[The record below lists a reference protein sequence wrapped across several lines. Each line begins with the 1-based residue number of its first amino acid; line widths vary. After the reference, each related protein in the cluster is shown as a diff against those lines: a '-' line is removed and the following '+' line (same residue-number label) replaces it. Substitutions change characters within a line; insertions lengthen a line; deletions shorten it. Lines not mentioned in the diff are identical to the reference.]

1 LKVIIKCKTMA
12 LPFQATLPFSA
23 EPRPRWQGLEP
34 ASKLF
39 VVACL
44 VVVCGAIYACTVV
57 ASHIEAAFAQKAAA
71 TTALYMDSAVEPLVQ
86 ELAAKPSLS
95 SENRKALERLL
106 SSLSLGKTIVAFSIW
121 IGDDIVFG
129 SPQNLAGRRAPPAD
143 IKERALRGEVVANFG
158 ADTVDPMQ
166 ARHGHLPVLEVY
178 APIRQ
183 TGSSRVIALASTSEL
198 AVALNRETRAA
209 QYASYVVIASAAIAL
224 VVVLFNL
231 TRRLQTRI
239 GELSQ
244 QRIADEQFRQRLCEA
259 NGRVFESNER
269 NLRRVGKE
277 LHAGP
282 LQLAALALLKV
293 DALAQPPSQVS
304 QMSAQRANDIEAMR
318 KALTQCLRQIRAL
331 SASLAPSELADLS
344 FAETL
349 GTAICLHEL
358 RTATPVACDFGDL
371 PTSAPDALKACAY
384 QFVSQG
390 LTRASRQSAG
400 GAVHIRATGRE
411 NLEIELCYE
420 VERSK
425 RLPRLAEEF
434 EHEHLRRHI
443 EALGGK
449 LLVRAEAERLL
460 RITARFGAGSSED
473 TRAAAV
479 PAV

>member
-12 LPFQATLPFSA
+12 LPFQATLAFSA

-39 VVACL
+39 AAACL
-44 VVVCGAIYACTVV
+44 VVVCGAVYASTVV

-86 ELAAKPSLS
+86 ELAAKPALS
-95 SENRKALERLL
+95 SENRKALERVL
-106 SSLSLGKTIVAFSIW
+106 SSLSVGKTIVGFSIW
-121 IGDDIVFG
+121 VGDDIVF
-129 SPQNLAGRRAPPAD
+129 SVPQKIADRHSPPAD
-143 IKERALRGEVVANFG
+143 IRDRALRGEVVASFA
-158 ADTVDPMQ
+158 ADSVDPSQ
-166 ARHGHLPVLEVY
+166 VPHGLVPVLEVY

-183 TGSSRVIALASTSEL
+183 TGSSRIIALAGTSEL

-231 TRRLQTRI
+231 TCRLQRRI
-239 GELSQ
+239 GELSL
-244 QRIADEQFRQRLCEA
+244 QRAADEQFRQRLCEA
-259 NGRVFESNER
+259 NGRVFEINER

-293 DALAQPPSQVS
+293 DALSQPPGQLS
-304 QMSAQRANDIEAMR
+304 QMSTQRASDIEAMR

-331 SASLAPSELADLS
+331 SASLAPSELAGLS

-371 PTSAPDALKACAY
+371 PASAPDALKACAY
-384 QFVSQG
+384 QFVSHG
-390 LTRASRQSAG
+390 LTRAFQQSAG
-400 GAVHIRATGRE
+400 GAVHVRATGRE

-425 RLPRLAEEF
+425 RVPRLAEEF
-434 EHEHLRRHI
+434 EHEDLRRHI

-460 RITARFGAGSSED
+460 RITARFGAVSPGGMR
-473 TRAAAV
+473 TAPV
-479 PAV
+479 PAA

>member
-1 LKVIIKCKTMA
+1 M
-12 LPFQATLPFSA
+12 
-23 EPRPRWQGLEP
+23 
-34 ASKLF
+34 
-39 VVACL
+39 
-44 VVVCGAIYACTVV
+44 VCGAVYASTVV

-86 ELAAKPSLS
+86 ELATKPSLS
-95 SENRKALERLL
+95 SENRKALERVL

-121 IGDDIVFG
+121 VGDDIVF
-129 SPQNLAGRRAPPAD
+129 SVPQKTADRHSPPAD
-143 IKERALRGEVVANFG
+143 VRDRALRGEVVASFA
-158 ADTVDPMQ
+158 ADRGDPSQ
-166 ARHGHLPVLEVY
+166 APHGLVPVLEVY

-183 TGSSRVIALASTSEL
+183 TGSSRIIALAGTSEL

-231 TRRLQTRI
+231 TCRLQWRI
-239 GELSQ
+239 GELSL
-244 QRIADEQFRQRLCEA
+244 QRAADEQFRQRLCEA
-259 NGRVFESNER
+259 NGRVFEINER

-293 DALAQPPSQVS
+293 DALSQPPGQLS
-304 QMSAQRANDIEAMR
+304 QMSTQRASDIEAMR

-331 SASLAPSELADLS
+331 SASLAPSELAGLS

-358 RTATPVACDFGDL
+358 RTARPVACDFGDL
-371 PTSAPDALKACAY
+371 PASAPDALKACAY
-384 QFVSQG
+384 QFVSHG
-390 LTRASRQSAG
+390 LTRAFQQSAG
-400 GAVHIRATGRE
+400 GAVHVRATGRE

-425 RLPRLAEEF
+425 RVSRPAEEF
-434 EHEHLRRHI
+434 EHEDLRRHI

-449 LLVRAEAERLL
+449 LIVRAEAERLL
-460 RITARFGAGSSED
+460 RITARFGADSPRG
-473 TRAAAV
+473 TRAAPV
-479 PAV
+479 PAA

>member
-1 LKVIIKCKTMA
+1 MA

-23 EPRPRWQGLEP
+23 EPRARWQGLEP

-39 VVACL
+39 VAACL
-44 VVVCGAIYACTVV
+44 VVVCGAVYASTVV

-86 ELAAKPSLS
+86 ELATKPSLS
-95 SENRKALERLL
+95 SENRKALERVL

-121 IGDDIVFG
+121 VGDDIVF
-129 SPQNLAGRRAPPAD
+129 SVPQKTADRHSPPAD
-143 IKERALRGEVVANFG
+143 VRDRALRGEVVASFA
-158 ADTVDPMQ
+158 ADRGDPSQ
-166 ARHGHLPVLEVY
+166 APHGLVPVLEVY

-183 TGSSRVIALASTSEL
+183 TGSSRIIALAGTSEL

-231 TRRLQTRI
+231 TCRLQWRI
-239 GELSQ
+239 GELSL
-244 QRIADEQFRQRLCEA
+244 QRAADEQFRQRLCEA
-259 NGRVFESNER
+259 NGRVFEINER

-293 DALAQPPSQVS
+293 DALSQPPGQLS
-304 QMSAQRANDIEAMR
+304 QMSTQRASDIEAMR

-331 SASLAPSELADLS
+331 SASLAPSELAGLS

-358 RTATPVACDFGDL
+358 RTARPVACDFGDL
-371 PTSAPDALKACAY
+371 PASAPDALKACAY
-384 QFVSQG
+384 QFVSHG
-390 LTRASRQSAG
+390 LTRAFQQSAG
-400 GAVHIRATGRE
+400 GAVHVRATGRE

-425 RLPRLAEEF
+425 RVSRPAEEF
-434 EHEHLRRHI
+434 EHEDLRRHI

-449 LLVRAEAERLL
+449 LIVRAEAERLL
-460 RITARFGAGSSED
+460 RITARFGADSPRG
-473 TRAAAV
+473 TRAAPV
-479 PAV
+479 PAA

>member
-1 LKVIIKCKTMA
+1 MA
-12 LPFQATLPFSA
+12 LSFQATLPFSA
-23 EPRPRWQGLEP
+23 EPRRRWQGLEP

-39 VVACL
+39 VAACF
-44 VVVCGAIYACTVV
+44 VVVCGAIYASTVV

-71 TTALYMDSAVEPLVQ
+71 TTALYMDSAIEPLVQ
-86 ELAAKPSLS
+86 ELAVKPTLS

-106 SSLSLGKTIVAFSIW
+106 SSSALGKTIVAFSIW
-121 IGDDIVFG
+121 IGDDIVFS
-129 SPQNLAGRRAPPAD
+129 SPAKLADRRSPPAD
-143 IKERALRGEVVANFG
+143 ARDRALRGEVVAKFS
-158 ADTVDPMQ
+158 ADSVDPTR
-166 ARHGHLPVLEVY
+166 APHEFVPVLEVY

-183 TGSSRVIALASTSEL
+183 SGSSRIIALAGTSEL
-198 AVALNRETRAA
+198 AVAMNRETRAA

-224 VVVLFNL
+224 VIVLFNL
-231 TRRLQTRI
+231 TRRLQRRI
-239 GELSQ
+239 GELSLQ
-244 QRIADEQFRQRLCEA
+244 QAADEQFRQRLCEA
-259 NGRVFESNER
+259 NGRVFEINER
-269 NLRRVGKE
+269 NLRRVGRE

-293 DALAQPPSQVS
+293 DALAQPLGQVS
-304 QMSAQRANDIEAMR
+304 QMSVQRANDIEAMR
-318 KALTQCLRQIRAL
+318 KALTQCLRQIRAV
-331 SASLAPSELADLS
+331 SASLAPSQMADLS
-344 FAETL
+344 FAEAL

-358 RTATPVACDFGDL
+358 RTAAPVACDFGDL
-371 PTSAPDALKACAY
+371 PASAPDALKVCAY

-390 LTRASRQSAG
+390 LSRAFQQSAG
-400 GAVHIRATGRE
+400 GTVHVRAAGRD

-460 RITARFGAGSSED
+460 RVTARFGATSPGGKLA
-473 TRAAAV
+473 TPAPAA
-479 PAV
+479 

>member
-23 EPRPRWQGLEP
+23 EPRRRWQGLEP

-44 VVVCGAIYACTVV
+44 VVVCGAIYASTVV

-95 SENRKALERLL
+95 SENRRALERLL

-129 SPQNLAGRRAPPAD
+129 SPQNLAGRSPPAD
-143 IKERALRGEVVANFG
+143 IKDRALRGEVVANFS
-158 ADTVDPMQ
+158 ADTVDPTL
-166 ARHGHLPVLEVY
+166 ARHGHVPVLEVY

-198 AVALNRETRAA
+198 AVALTRETRAA

-244 QRIADEQFRQRLCEA
+244 QRMADEQFRQRLCEA

-293 DALAQPPSQVS
+293 DALAQPPGQVS
-304 QMSAQRANDIEAMR
+304 QISAQRANDIEAMR

-371 PTSAPDALKACAY
+371 PTSAPDAVKACAY

-390 LTRASRQSAG
+390 LTRASQQSAG

-460 RITARFGAGSSED
+460 RITARFGAGSPED
-473 TRAAAV
+473 TRAVAV
-479 PAV
+479 PAA